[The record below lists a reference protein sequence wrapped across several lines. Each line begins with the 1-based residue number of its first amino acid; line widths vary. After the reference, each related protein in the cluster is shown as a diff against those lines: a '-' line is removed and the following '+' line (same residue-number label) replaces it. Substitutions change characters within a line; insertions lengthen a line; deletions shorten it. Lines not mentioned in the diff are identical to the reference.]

1 MTEYLDV
8 QDVLAIA
15 KVVLE
20 PFGMEV
26 KIRDYGL
33 LQSAVA
39 RPQAGGFGIEAYPD
53 LFEKAAAL
61 LHSLASNH
69 SLIDGNK
76 RTAWT
81 VTAVFVDI
89 NDHEL
94 LEPLN
99 EDAAEELV
107 LEVAQSRLDV
117 PEIARRLR
125 PFFS

>member
-1 MTEYLDV
+1 
-8 QDVLAIA
+8 
-15 KVVLE
+15 
-20 PFGMEV
+20 MEV